1 MMASANFQFTLNLTF
16 LLGLVTVF
24 NASATVLSQDKKL
37 SIQVEN
43 VQLRDLFREIEDNS
57 EYSFFFNDQYA
68 QLDKKVSLLTRD
80 EKIENVQR
88 KEHDGKIKE
97 SVVFHSK
104 PWGWFMLCLNE

>member
-1 MMASANFQFTLNLTF
+1 M
-16 LLGLVTVF
+16 
-24 NASATVLSQDKKL
+24 
-37 SIQVEN
+37 IEN
-43 VQLRDLFREIEDNS
+43 KIEKWI
-57 EYSFFFNDQYA
+57 NDSNENKAYPI
-68 QLDKKVSLLTRD
+68 LILKVKD